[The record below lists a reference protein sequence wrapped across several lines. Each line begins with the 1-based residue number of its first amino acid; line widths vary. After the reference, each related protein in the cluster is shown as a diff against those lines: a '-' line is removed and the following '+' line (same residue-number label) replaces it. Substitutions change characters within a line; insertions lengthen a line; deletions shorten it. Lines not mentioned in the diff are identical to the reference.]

1 VKGGASELNDRVV
14 YAKSHFCS
22 FLNLCISFILH
33 ICICACLTDMH
44 ILERIYNVV
53 AAEPS
58 PARLLSADTIGG
70 IG

>member
-1 VKGGASELNDRVV
+1 
-14 YAKSHFCS
+14 
-22 FLNLCISFILH
+22 
-33 ICICACLTDMH
+33 MH